1 MKRYHFCGI
10 VAVADGRCG
19 GEVLQLGNFLNRPD
33 HIEKLAARLAK
44 GNRTLSFCYE
54 AGPCGY
60 GLFRQLVAL
69 GHDCMVAAPS
79 LIPMKAGDRV
89 KTDRRD
95 PVMLAKLHRA
105 GELTAVWVPDDAH
118 EAMRDL
124 IRARATA
131 VRVLSKARQH
141 LQGFLLRHGR
151 VYAGKKGWTQ
161 AYRRWLTTVRFD
173 HVAQQLVLQDYIH
186 AVTDA
191 EARVERLLRQIEDL
205 GQNWSQ
211 APVVAALQAMRGVA
225 FIVPVTLVAE
235 VGDFSRF
242 ANPRQLMAYLGLVPS
257 EHSSGRTVH
266 QAGITKAGN
275 ALARRDLI
283 EGAWTIA
290 CNRASAASC
299 MTVSRPCRRWSA
311 TLAGRLRSGF
321 APATAGSPRRGS
333 PKSWSPPPSPARCSG
348 LFGRSLAPS
357 GLLPFAPFDAYL
369 LKQCPRLEA
378 ERGSGTL
385 ARCYEP
391 ALRTLAP

>member
-1 MKRYHFCGI
+1 LPTRRASSKCAVGEFLLPPQTTPRAFDATIAALTRSEMSFASYSAIAARIWIVSRFACGKSAATNSTPLSMSCEI
-10 VAVADGRCG
+10 KATLRARRSSFAITKIALNMRQSLSASLNCGRAA
-19 GEVLQLGNFLNRPD
+19 
-33 HIEKLAARLAK
+33 KLVERLAK

-95 PVMLAKLHRA
+95 AVMLAKLHRA

-141 LQGFLLRHGR
+141 
-151 VYAGKKGWTQ
+151 
-161 AYRRWLTTVRFD
+161 
-173 HVAQQLVLQDYIH
+173 VAQQLVLQDYIH
-186 AVTDA
+186 TVTDA
-191 EARVERLLRQIEDL
+191 EARVERLLRQIEDI

-225 FIVPVTLVAE
+225 FIVAVTLVAE

-242 ANPRQLMAYLGLVPS
+242 ANPRQLMAYLGLLHPS
-257 EHSSGRTVH
+257 TPADAPCIGR
-266 QAGITKAGN
+266 
-275 ALARRDLI
+275 
-283 EGAWTIA
+283 E
-290 CNRASAASC
+290 S
-299 MTVSRPCRRWSA
+299 P
-311 TLAGRLRSGF
+311 RSGTHWRD
-321 APATAGSPRRGS
+321 AP
-333 PKSWSPPPSPARCSG
+333 
-348 LFGRSLAPS
+348 
-357 GLLPFAPFDAYL
+357 
-369 LKQCPRLEA
+369 
-378 ERGSGTL
+378 
-385 ARCYEP
+385 
-391 ALRTLAP
+391 